1 MNDKKKIFPNAE
13 EKISNK
19 EILEYSI
26 ADFDKSIV
34 DLGISLANIAVKE
47 TNADYKF
54 KLVEAIV
61 KLRGAIPPIY
71 R

>member
-1 MNDKKKIFPNAE
+1 MNDKKKIFQNAE

>member
-61 KLRGAIPPIY
+61 KLRGAIPTIY

>member
-1 MNDKKKIFPNAE
+1 MNDKKKTFPDVE
-13 EKISNK
+13 EKISVK
-19 EILEYSI
+19 EIVEYSI

-34 DLGISLANIAVKE
+34 DLGISLANIAAKE
-47 TNADYKF
+47 TNAEYKF

>member
-1 MNDKKKIFPNAE
+1 MNDKKKNFPDVE
-13 EKISNK
+13 EKISVK
-19 EILEYSI
+19 EIVEYSI

-34 DLGISLANIAVKE
+34 DLGISLANIAAKE
-47 TNADYKF
+47 TNAEYKF